1 MPNHA
6 APKQRRSR
14 AQERFDRIYNE
25 IRDRIC
31 LLDYQPGE
39 RLSEDELAEDFDVS
53 RTPIRS
59 VLNRLEVEGLVQS
72 RHGVG
77 TFVTDVD
84 FKSLE
89 EVFKFRMALAEQ
101 IGLLDPR
108 PRTRRDIE
116 RLRDCLRFCDT
127 LVSAPDPKGFARLNL
142 DVFHE
147 ISELIG
153 NQPLREVTIRLHLLT
168 TRIWLTTVPTEDLP
182 DEIARFRG
190 EISDLLT
197 AMELGDYVSVGLL
210 WRSHVSMSFF
220 RLRRYEEQRRGNQPS
235 DF

>member
-1 MPNHA
+1 MPNNA
-6 APKQRRSR
+6 MTQNRRSR

-31 LLDYQPGE
+31 LLDYAPGE

-84 FKSLE
+84 FRSLE

-108 PRTRRDIE
+108 PRTTRDIE
-116 RLRDCLRFCDT
+116 RLRDCLRHCDN
-127 LVSAPDPKGFARLNL
+127 LVAAPDPKGFARLNL
-142 DVFHE
+142 DVFNE
-147 ISELIG
+147 ITSLIG

-168 TRIWLTTVPTEDLP
+168 TRIWLTTVPTDDLP

-220 RLRRYEEQRRGNQPS
+220 RLRRYEAARKNN
-235 DF
+235 

>member
-6 APKQRRSR
+6 IIKRPRRSR
-14 AQERFDRIYNE
+14 AQERLDRIYNE

-31 LLDYQPGE
+31 LLQYAPGE

-108 PRTRRDIE
+108 PRTTRDIE
-116 RLRDCLRFCDT
+116 RLRALLRQCDA
-127 LVSAPDPKGFARLNL
+127 LVSTPDAQAFARLNL
-142 DVFHE
+142 DVFSE
-147 ISELIG
+147 IADLIG
-153 NQPLREVTIRLHLLT
+153 NQPLREITIRLHLLT
-168 TRIWLTTVPTEDLP
+168 TRIWLTTVPDPELP
-182 DEIARFRG
+182 GELARFRG
-190 EISDLLT
+190 EIADLLT

-210 WRSHVSMSFF
+210 WRSHISMSFF
-220 RLRRYEEQRRGNQPS
+220 RLRQYENRKHTTS
-235 DF
+235 I